1 MKHSFIKIVA
11 SATLAVITLSGCYF
25 FPEEEKLLDP
35 PVISPDAVAYS
46 TFTARLKTIE
56 NITSCTGY
64 VRSEREEE
72 CFFTDH
78 TGQLKTI
85 YVRPGDSVTEGDTI
99 AEMNIGELEYLIEIQ
114 ELKVKAAQLKYSSSG
129 SRADE
134 LELGI
139 EQNTLDMYRAEYNG
153 SKLTAPMSGTV
164 SYVYRADPGT
174 QIDPYKVIVKIADP
188 DSLHIEAEWSGDKD
202 AFSVGDKVTITV
214 DGADYGGKITYTPR
228 TAAEDG
234 SEDTKRLCAEFTGET
249 PAFGYIGKIADIHKV
264 NEISENAVV
273 IPKTL
278 IKTDGDRQYVNIF
291 EDGEKKERD
300 VTVGITNGTEAE
312 IIGGLS
318 VGEAVVIR

>member
-1 MKHSFIKIVA
+1 MRSSCLKV
-11 SATLAVITLSGCYF
+11 LAAAVTAVFVLSGCYF

-56 NITSCTGY
+56 NVASCTGY
-64 VRSEREEE
+64 VRSQREEE

-78 TGQLKTI
+78 TGQLKTVF
-85 YVRPGDSVTEGDTI
+85 VRPGDSVTEGDPI

-114 ELKVKAAQLKYSSSG
+114 ELKVQAARLRYSSSG

-134 LELGI
+134 LDLGI
-139 EQNTLDMYRAEYNG
+139 EQNTLDMYLAEYNG

-174 QIDPYKVIVKIADP
+174 EIDPYRVVAKIADP

-202 AFSVGDKVTITV
+202 TFSVGDKVSLVV
-214 DGADYGGKITYTPR
+214 DGESYDGIITYTPR
-228 TAAEDG
+228 TAADEG
-234 SEDTKRLCAEFTGET
+234 SDDTKRLCAEFTGDK
-249 PAFGYIGKIADIHKV
+249 PAFGYIGKVADIRKV
-264 NEISENAVV
+264 CEMSENAVV

-278 IKTDGDRQYVNIF
+278 VKTDGDRRYVIIF

-312 IIGGLS
+312 ILSGLS
-318 VGEAVVIR
+318 AGESVVIR